1 MMDEWKKQEEQL
13 QGNAHYQAYLKVRA
27 LFSRICEVDNPIK
40 NDDFKMQVY
49 LDTLYRLNHIDDND
63 FMAKLMSY
71 EFDLFFTL
79 PDRPAKIDT
88 LLSHHTLRRIPH
100 ANEMLEAMQK
110 SRLGMYEVIARDDA
124 TGIVTFKDVYNKK
137 TIEVTDTHI
146 MPSMG
151 APLIL
156 LTRIVTFEGIS
167 FLSNFAMPF
176 LSNKK
181 VRNFI
186 RQEKDIFKEG
196 RADEIM
202 LDGYNLYRE
211 VGEKLKTFVFNP
223 ATNNMEMV
231 DEEE

>member
-13 QGNAHYQAYLKVRA
+13 QGNAHYQEYLKVRS
-27 LFSRICEVDNPIK
+27 LFTQICEVDNPVK
-40 NDDFKMQVY
+40 NDDYKIQVY
-49 LDTLYRLNHIDDND
+49 LDTLYRLNHIEDND

-71 EFDLFFTL
+71 EFDLYFTL

-211 VGEKLKTFVFNP
+211 VGEKLQTFVFNP

>member
-1 MMDEWKKQEEQL
+1 MDEWKKQEEQL

-49 LDTLYRLNHIDDND
+49 LDTLYRLNHIEDND

-71 EFDLFFTL
+71 EFDLYFTL

-110 SRLGMYEVIARDDA
+110 SRLGMYEVIARDDT
-124 TGIVTFKDVYNKK
+124 TGIVTFKDVYTKK
-137 TIEVTDTHI
+137 TITR
-146 MPSMG
+146 
-151 APLIL
+151 LI
-156 LTRIVTFEGIS
+156 TFEGIT

-176 LSNKK
+176 ASNKK

-186 RQEKDIFKEG
+186 RQEKEIFKEG
-196 RADEIM
+196 RYDEIM

-211 VGEKLKTFVFNP
+211 VGEKLQTFAFNP
-223 ATNNMEMV
+223 ATNNLEMV